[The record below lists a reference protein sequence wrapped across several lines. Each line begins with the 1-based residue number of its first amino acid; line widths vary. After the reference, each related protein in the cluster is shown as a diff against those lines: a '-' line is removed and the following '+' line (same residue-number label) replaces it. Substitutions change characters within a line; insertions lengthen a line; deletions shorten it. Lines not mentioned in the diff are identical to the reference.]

1 MIHKCELANKFFEE
15 NDIEL
20 LEWPSQSPDI
30 NVIEHLWAY
39 IKKEYAKSPAKNKK
53 EIFEKIK
60 KIWSEVPVDF
70 ITKLIS
76 SIYNRLEAVIRQK
89 GGPTNY

>member
-53 EIFEKIK
+53 E
-60 KIWSEVPVDF
+60 S
-70 ITKLIS
+70 
-76 SIYNRLEAVIRQK
+76 AC
-89 GGPTNY
+89 